1 MSGLGR
7 ASRSLDDF
15 RPIKK
20 SMTNA
25 IIGANG
31 DMGKNL
37 LVPLL
42 QQLGTVIQVN
52 RDSSPEVWNQ
62 AWQADVVWLS
72 IPRDEIP
79 RIIEGKKLRADQLVI
94 DICSIKRRLSDV
106 IKPTGAAFLSLH
118 PLNGPRVPLNG
129 QKWVIIQTQDKI
141 IEHPHIKTI
150 LQFLKDQGVSFLQAK
165 SEDEH
170 DFMMG
175 VVLSMPELLTIVID
189 ALITQYAKDCNQEI
203 PDMEKLMEW
212 AVPASNALFSAYIH
226 SINSS
231 AQWLRQDLINGA
243 HGDLA
248 NTAATA
254 FEKLNHL
261 TNQQIEEKVKR
272 QNESIQK
279 LPKLERQRIR
289 QWIERWFVDSTQK
302 VFSFHKK
309 ISMKPKLN
317 IQTRLEDKYEIF
329 PTNEKKVTVGI
340 HGIEGCFTHESAMR
354 IAEEIGVDINK
365 MDLKF
370 LIEAENVIK
379 AVVNGEV
386 DRGVFAMA
394 NSGSGA
400 YVSSMHAMSNYQFDV
415 LAVYGMEILQCLITH
430 PDIKS
435 IEEIT
440 EVFGHPQAVSQC
452 KRTFAE
458 KYPDIKL
465 TEGLDSDD
473 TALCVKKIAE
483 GQLPKSTATLAS
495 QEAAKIYKLPIL
507 EYGMHHDPFN
517 TTTFL
522 VIKQKD

>member
-1 MSGLGR
+1 
-7 ASRSLDDF
+7 
-15 RPIKK
+15 
-20 SMTNA
+20 MTNA
-25 IIGANG
+25 IIGAHG

-42 QQLGTVIQVN
+42 GKLGLVIEIARN
-52 RDSSPEVWNQ
+52 SSENEFKK
-62 AWQADVVWLS
+62 AWQADIIWLS
-72 IPRDEIP
+72 IPRDEVTVVLNNV
-79 RIIEGKKLRADQLVI
+79 KLRPDQLVI
-94 DICSIKRRLSDV
+94 DICSIKRRLSETV
-106 IKPTGAAFLSLH
+106 KMTGAAFLSLH
-118 PLNGPRVPLNG
+118 PLNGPLVPLNG
-129 QKWVIIQTQDKI
+129 QKWVIINTDEKLI
-141 IEHPHIKTI
+141 NHPHIKTI
-150 LQFLKDQGVSFLQAK
+150 LDFLKDQGVSFLQAK

-189 ALITQYAKDCNQEI
+189 ALIDQYAKDSKQEL

-231 AQWLRQDLINGA
+231 AEWLRKELITGA
-243 HGDLA
+243 YGDIA
-248 NTAATA
+248 QTAATA

-261 TNQQIEEKVKR
+261 TSGQIEEKIKK
-272 QNESIQK
+272 QNMQIQK

-289 QWIERWFVDSTQK
+289 QWIERWFVDSTQN

-309 ISMKPKLN
+309 IPMKPKLN
-317 IQTRLEDKYEIF
+317 IQYKVEDINDIF
-329 PTNEKKVTVGI
+329 PTKKGKVTVGI
-340 HGIEGCFTHESAMR
+340 HGIAGCFTHESAIR
-354 IAEEIGVDINK
+354 IAEDLGIDVDK
-365 MDLKF
+365 LDFKYLV
-370 LIEAENVIK
+370 EAENVIK
-379 AVVNGEV
+379 AVVEGKTE
-386 DRGVFAMA
+386 RGVFAMA

-400 YVSSMHAMSNYQFDV
+400 YVSSAHSMGNYQFDIQ
-415 LAVYGMEILQCLITH
+415 AIYGMEVLQCLITH
-430 PDIKS
+430 PSVKNIDEIK
-435 IEEIT
+435 

-465 TEGLDSDD
+465 TSGLDSDD

-483 GQLPKSTATLAS
+483 GNLPKTTATLAS
-495 QEAAKIYKLPIL
+495 QEAAKIYNLPIL

-522 VIKQKD
+522 VIKKK

>member
-1 MSGLGR
+1 
-7 ASRSLDDF
+7 
-15 RPIKK
+15 
-20 SMTNA
+20 MTNA
-25 IIGANG
+25 IIGAQG
-31 DMGKNL
+31 DIGKNL

-42 QQLGTVIQVN
+42 KKLGPVVEAE
-52 RDSSPEVWNQ
+52 RGSSPEVWK
-62 AWQADVVWLS
+62 DVWSSDVIWLS
-72 IPRDEIP
+72 IPRDEVP
-79 RIIEGKKLRADQLVI
+79 KVLDGVKLRADQLVI
-94 DICSIKRRLSDV
+94 DVCSIKRCLSETV
-106 IKPTGAAFLSLH
+106 KQTGAAFLSLH

-129 QKWVIIQTQDKI
+129 QKWVIINTNDKVI
-141 IEHPHIKTI
+141 DHPHIKTI
-150 LQFLKDQGVSFLQAK
+150 SEFLKSEGISFLKAG

-170 DFMMG
+170 DFMIG
-175 VVLSMPELLTIVID
+175 IVLSMPELLTIVID
-189 ALITQYAKDCNQEI
+189 ALITQYAKDNNQVT

-212 AVPASNALFSAYIH
+212 AVPASNALFSAYVH

-231 AQWLRQDLINGA
+231 AEWLRQDLIIGA

-248 NTAATA
+248 ATAATA

-261 TNQQIEEKVKR
+261 TNEQIEQKVKN
-272 QNESIQK
+272 QNEAIKK

-309 ISMKPKLN
+309 IAMKPKLN
-317 IQTRLEDKYEIF
+317 IQTRVEDALEIF
-329 PTNEKKVTVGI
+329 PTDQGKVTVGI
-340 HGIEGCFTHESAMR
+340 HGIEGCFTHESTIR
-354 IAEEIGVDINK
+354 LAEEVGIDINQL
-365 MDLKF
+365 DLKF
-370 LIEAENVIK
+370 LVEAENVIK

-386 DRGVFAMA
+386 RRGVFAMA

-400 YVSSMHAMSNYQFDV
+400 YVSSMHAMGNYQFDI

-430 PDIKS
+430 LDIKN
-435 IEEIT
+435 IEEIK

-452 KRTFAE
+452 KRTFEE

-473 TALCVKKIAE
+473 TALCVKEIAE
-483 GQLPKSTATLAS
+483 GKWPKERATLAS
-495 QEAAKIYKLPIL
+495 QEAAKIYNLPIL

-522 VIKQKD
+522 VIKKKDN